1 MNLLNKIRTM
11 RKGRFLL
18 FSLFAGVLFTACTN
32 DPASENPATPAASRP
47 LLIHAADAAEPGVV
61 LLRFRENYAD
71 SLTAIPA
78 YGGSP
83 RSGVASVDRFLEAVK
98 AVSIRPLFNVEGRF
112 AARKRRAGMH
122 LWYEVRF
129 DESVSVSEVCR
140 HLREARALRCAEFSV
155 APERT
160 PSEVV
165 PAAEVVPATRS
176 TATDDPRL
184 GDQWHYVNTGDYA
197 GFEAVP
203 GADINLFKAWELCT
217 GSPEVTVAVLDGG
230 VRTSHEDLVGNLWVN
245 TAELNGTLG
254 VDDDGNGYVDDVY
267 GYNFAPIQSGDE
279 YGKIVADDHGTH
291 VAGTI
296 AAVSNNGLG
305 VAGIA
310 GGSGSG
316 DGVRVMTCQLFMGNS
331 TGSFA
336 RAFEYAADNGAVI
349 ANCSWGYNYPK
360 GVMSEEEWNAS
371 ADKAAIDYFVANA
384 GFDEHEQVVGPLA
397 GGLVVFAAGN
407 NGYLPLGGEAAY
419 PAAYDKVLSVASMGP
434 DYRPAYYSCY
444 GKWVDVTAPG
454 GDMQCLGT
462 NAGVLSTIASND
474 RAYGYEQGT
483 SMACPHVSGI
493 AALAVS
499 LAAEYGIALTAAELQ
514 ELLCTSAHPIDTYC
528 VGEKSFP
535 AYDENG
541 KVQNYTIDLERYQGA
556 MGSGYIDASL
566 VLRNLLGEAAV
577 PPSPTAALPPQLLA
591 LDRDAAGFR
600 VNLNDYFT
608 HALVERYEVTC
619 DDGAVA
625 AVAESDGV
633 VTLTPRRTGSASVTV
648 TAIGYGGDRIGQ
660 RFPVLVRERGN
671 DAGGWL

>member
-1 MNLLNKIRTM
+1 MMMKR
-11 RKGRFLL
+11 L
-18 FSLFAGVLFTACTN
+18 FIFAGLLAALLGSACTN
-32 DPASENPATPAASRP
+32 DPAAEGSAASAVPRP
-47 LLIHAADAAEPGVV
+47 LLIRAVDTAEPGVV
-61 LLRFRENYAD
+61 LLRFREDYAD
-71 SLTAIPA
+71 SLTVVDRRTCAVGTPC
-78 YGGSP
+78 
-83 RSGVASVDRFLEAVK
+83 SGIAGIDRFLAAVS

-112 AARKRRAGMH
+112 AQRKRRAGLH

-129 DESVSVSEVCR
+129 DESISVDEVCR
-140 HLREARALRCAEFSV
+140 HLREEPALRCAEFSV

-160 PSEVV
+160 PSVVV
-165 PAAEVVPATRS
+165 PAADAAPATRS
-176 TATDDPRL
+176 AGADDPRL
-184 GDQWHYVNTGDYA
+184 GDQWHYVNSGAYA

-217 GSPEVTVAVLDGG
+217 GSSGVTVAVLDGG
-230 VRTSHEDLVGNLWVN
+230 VRTSHEDLTGNLWVN
-245 TAELNGTLG
+245 TAEQNGTPG
-254 VDDDGNGYVDDVY
+254 VDDDGNGYVDDLY
-267 GYNFAPIQSGDE
+267 GYNFAPIQSGAE
-279 YGKIVADDHGTH
+279 YGKIVPDDHGTH

-296 AAVSNNGLG
+296 AAVSNNGRG

-360 GVMSEEEWNAS
+360 GVMSDAEWNAS
-371 ADKAAIDYFVANA
+371 ADKAAIDYFIANA

-407 NGYLPLGGEAAY
+407 NGYLPLGGATAY

-444 GKWVDVTAPG
+444 GAWVDVTAPG

-462 NAGVLSTIASND
+462 NAGVLSTIATND

-499 LAAEYGIALTAAELQ
+499 LAGEYGISLTAAELQ
-514 ELLCTSAHPIDTYC
+514 HLLCSSTHPIDTYFT
-528 VGEKSFP
+528 GEKSFP

-541 KVQNYTIDLERYQGA
+541 NVQNYTIDLERYKGA

-566 VLRNLLGEAAV
+566 VLRNLLGEADV
-577 PPSPTAALPPQLLA
+577 PPSVTAALPPQLLA
-591 LDRDAAGFR
+591 LDRDAAGCS
-600 VNLNDYFT
+600 VNLKDYFT

-619 DDGAVA
+619 DDDAVVA
-625 AVAESDGV
+625 AAESDGV
-633 VTLTPRRTGSASVTV
+633 VTLTPRRAGSASVTV

-660 RFPVLVRERGN
+660 RFSVLVRERGN